1 MSVGNKKTLSTVVYY
16 TLAAI
21 TLAFAA
27 FFVYALI
34 VRDDVAMWAKV
45 VYFIWIALVIG
56 TIVFDVVCSSNGE
69 GKTISGLL
77 VYVLSLLALI
87 VAIILYF
94 VNTGANGLATEFFNL
109 FISISLLS
117 ILTTGFMIATW
128 VVGEHLIQRST
139 ENKELENTKM

>member
-16 TLAAI
+16 TLAAV
-21 TLAFAA
+21 TLAFAG
-27 FFVYALI
+27 FFIYALF
-34 VRDDVAMWAKV
+34 VRDVAMWAKII
-45 VYFIWIALVIG
+45 YFIWTGLVIG
-56 TIVFDVVCSSNGE
+56 TIVFDIICSSNGE

-87 VAIILYF
+87 VSLVLYF
-94 VNTGANGLATEFFNL
+94 ANTGTAGLATNFFNL

-128 VVGEHLIQRST
+128 VVGERLVVRAR

>member
-1 MSVGNKKTLSTVVYY
+1 MSVGNKKTMSTVVYY

-21 TLAFAA
+21 TLAFAG

-34 VRDDVAMWAKV
+34 VRADVAMWARI
-45 VYFIWIALVIG
+45 VYFIWIGLVIG
-56 TIVFDVVCSSNGE
+56 TIVFDIICSSNGE

-87 VAIILYF
+87 MAIILYF